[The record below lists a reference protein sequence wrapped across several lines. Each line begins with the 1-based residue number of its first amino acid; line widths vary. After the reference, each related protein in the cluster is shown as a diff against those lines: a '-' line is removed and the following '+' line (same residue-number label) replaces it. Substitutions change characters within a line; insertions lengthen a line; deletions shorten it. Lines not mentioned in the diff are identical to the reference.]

1 MTNVFTFRAA
11 PEITFGVG
19 SVQLLGQKLK
29 NYGVQ
34 KLLLVVDQGFAKHGP
49 LAKVTDALAKEG
61 IKFTIF
67 DQVEPE
73 PSVETADKCGSLAKE
88 GKFDF
93 IIGLGGGSAMD
104 TAKAAAILVTNEGR
118 TKDFQG
124 LNKVPRPGL
133 PKGMIPTTA
142 GTGSEVTFTAVF
154 INEEEKKKAGINSPH
169 LFPEMALLDPEL
181 TLSLPPAVTAYTG
194 MDALAH
200 AIESFTSLQ
209 ANSLSEMFSL
219 EAVRKI
225 VKNLRSAVENG
236 SDINARS
243 EMLMGSL
250 LAGIG
255 LANAGVTA
263 VHSLSY
269 PLGGSFRV
277 PHGVGNGLLLPAV
290 MEYNA
295 SSWPE
300 RFACL
305 AEAMEIE
312 IKGLTVMEAA
322 LKAVEAVK
330 KLAQDIEVPLR
341 LSDLGIPKSA
351 LPWMAEEA
359 LKVVRPLENNPRS
372 ISKEDALRIYEAVY

>member
-1 MTNVFTFRAA
+1 MRNVFTFRAA
-11 PEITFGVG
+11 PEITFGAG
-19 SVQLLGQKLK
+19 SVQQLGQKLK

-34 KLLLVVDQGFAKHGP
+34 KILLVVDQGFAQKGP
-49 LAKVTDALAKEG
+49 LAKVTEPLEKEG
-61 IKFTIF
+61 IKFAVF
-67 DQVEPE
+67 DRVEPE
-73 PSVETADKCGSLAKE
+73 PRVETADECGSLAKKE
-88 GKFDF
+88 KFDF
-93 IIGLGGGSAMD
+93 IIGVGGGSAMD
-104 TAKAAAILVTNEGR
+104 TAKAAAILATNEGR
-118 TKDFQG
+118 AKDYQG

-154 INEEEKKKAGINSPH
+154 INEAEKKKAGINSPY
-169 LFPEMALLDPEL
+169 LFPEIAVLDPEL

-209 ANSLSEMFSL
+209 ANFLSEMFSL

-225 VKNLRSAVENG
+225 MKNLRSAVENG
-236 SDINARS
+236 QDLNARS

-295 SSWPE
+295 LSSPG
-300 RFACL
+300 RFARL

-312 IKGLTVMEAA
+312 IKGLSVAEAA
-322 LKAVEAVK
+322 LRSVEGVK

-341 LSDLGIPKSA
+341 LSDLGVPKSA

-359 LKVVRPLENNPRS
+359 LKVVRPLENNPRP
-372 ISKEDALRIYEAVY
+372 ISKEDALWIYESVF

>member
-1 MTNVFTFRAA
+1 MLNVFTFRAA

-19 SVQLLGQKLK
+19 SVQQLGQKLK
-29 NYGVQ
+29 NWGVQ
-34 KLLLVVDQGFAKHGP
+34 KLLLVVDQGFAKYGP
-49 LAKVTDALAKEG
+49 LSKVTDALAKEG
-61 IKFTIF
+61 IKFFIF

-73 PSVETADKCGSLAKE
+73 PRAETADKCGSLAQKE
-88 GKFDF
+88 KVDF
-93 IIGLGGGSAMD
+93 IIGVGGGSAMD
-104 TAKAAAILVTNEGR
+104 TAKAAAILATNEGR
-118 TKDFQG
+118 AKDYQG

-154 INEEEKKKAGINSPH
+154 INEEEKKKAGINSPY
-169 LFPEMALLDPEL
+169 LFPEIALLDPEL

-219 EAVRKI
+219 EAVSKI
-225 VKNLRSAVENG
+225 MKNLRLAVENG
-236 SDINARS
+236 KDINARS

-290 MEYNA
+290 MEYNV
-295 SSWPE
+295 SSCPE
-300 RFACL
+300 RFAPL
-305 AEAMEIE
+305 AKAMHVETR
-312 IKGLTVMEAA
+312 GLTLSEAA
-322 LKAVEAVK
+322 LRVVEAVK
-330 KLAQDIEVPLR
+330 KLARDIEVPQR

-351 LPWMAEEA
+351 LPLMAEEA
-359 LKVVRPLENNPRS
+359 LKVVRPLENNPRP
-372 ISKEDALRIYEAVY
+372 ISKEDVLRIYEAVF

>member
-1 MTNVFTFRAA
+1 MANIFTFRAA

-19 SVQLLGQKLK
+19 AVQQLGQILK
-29 NYGVQ
+29 NYEVQ
-34 KLLLVVDQGFAKHGP
+34 KILLVVDQG
-49 LAKVTDALAKEG
+49 LARKGLLVKITEALAQAE
-61 IKFTIF
+61 IKFLVF
-67 DQVEPE
+67 DEVEPE
-73 PSVETADKCGSLAKE
+73 PRVETADRCGSLAKE
-88 GKFDF
+88 EKVDF
-93 IIGLGGGSAMD
+93 VLGVGGGSAMD
-104 TAKAAAILVTNEGR
+104 TAKAAAILATNEGR
-118 TKDFQG
+118 TKDYQG

-133 PKGMIPTTA
+133 RKGMIPTTA

-154 INEEEKKKAGINSPH
+154 INEEEKKKAGINSSH

-209 ANSLSEMFSL
+209 ANSISEMFSL

-225 VKNLRSAVENG
+225 MKNLCVAVENG
-236 SDINARS
+236 QDINARS

-250 LAGIG
+250 LAGLG

-295 SSWPE
+295 AACPE
-300 RFACL
+300 RFARL
-305 AEAMEIE
+305 AEAMPIE
-312 IKGLTVMEAA
+312 TKGLSVSEVA
-322 LKAVEAVK
+322 LKTVAAVK
-330 KLAQDIEVPLR
+330 KLAQDIEVPQR

-351 LPWMAEEA
+351 LSWMAEEA
-359 LKVVRPLENNPRS
+359 LKVVRPLENNPRPMA
-372 ISKEDALRIYEAVY
+372 KEDALRIYEAVY

>member
-1 MTNVFTFRAA
+1 MMNFFTFRAA

-19 SVQLLGQKLK
+19 SVQQLGQKLK
-29 NYGVQ
+29 NYNVQ

-49 LAKVTDALAKEG
+49 LSKITDALAKEG
-61 IKFTIF
+61 IEFLIF
-67 DQVEPE
+67 DEVEPE
-73 PSVETADKCGSLAKE
+73 PRVETADKCGSLAKE

-93 IIGLGGGSAMD
+93 IIGVGGGSAMD
-104 TAKAAAILVTNEGR
+104 TAKAAAILATNEGR
-118 TKDFQG
+118 AQDYQG
-124 LNKVPRPGL
+124 LNKVPRPGI

-154 INEEEKKKAGINSPH
+154 INEEEKKKAGINSPF

-209 ANSLSEMFSL
+209 ANPLSEMFSL
-219 EAVRKI
+219 EAARKI
-225 VKNLRSAVENG
+225 MKNLRSAVENG
-236 SDINARS
+236 QDINARS

-295 SSWPE
+295 FSCPE
-300 RFACL
+300 RFARL
-305 AEAMEIE
+305 AEAMCIE
-312 IKGLTVMEAA
+312 TRGLSVMEAA
-322 LKAVEAVK
+322 LRVVEAIK

-359 LKVVRPLENNPRS
+359 LKVVRPLENNPRP
-372 ISKEDALRIYEAVY
+372 ISKEDALRIYEAVF

>member
-1 MTNVFTFRAA
+1 MVNIFTFRAA
-11 PEITFGVG
+11 PEITFGAG
-19 SVQLLGQKLK
+19 SVQQLGQKLK

-34 KLLLVVDQGFAKHGP
+34 KLLLVVDQGFAKIGP
-49 LAKVTDALAKEG
+49 LAKITEPLEKEG
-61 IKFTIF
+61 IKFTVF

-73 PSVETADKCGSLAKE
+73 PRVETADECGSLAKKE
-88 GKFDF
+88 KFDF
-93 IIGLGGGSAMD
+93 IIGVGGGSALD
-104 TAKAAAILVTNEGR
+104 TAKAAAILATNEGR
-118 TKDFQG
+118 AKDYQG
-124 LNKVPRPGL
+124 LNKVPRPGI

-154 INEEEKKKAGINSPH
+154 INEAEKKKAGINSPY
-169 LFPEMALLDPEL
+169 LFPEIAILDPEL

-209 ANSLSEMFSL
+209 ANFLSEMFSL

-225 VKNLRSAVENG
+225 MKNLRSAVENG
-236 SDINARS
+236 QDINARS

-295 SSWPE
+295 SACPE
-300 RFACL
+300 RFARL
-305 AEAMEIE
+305 AEVMQIE
-312 IKGLTVMEAA
+312 VKGLSVAEAA
-322 LKAVEAVK
+322 LRSVEAVK
-330 KLAQDIEVPLR
+330 KLAT
-341 LSDLGIPKSA
+341 
-351 LPWMAEEA
+351 
-359 LKVVRPLENNPRS
+359 
-372 ISKEDALRIYEAVY
+372 